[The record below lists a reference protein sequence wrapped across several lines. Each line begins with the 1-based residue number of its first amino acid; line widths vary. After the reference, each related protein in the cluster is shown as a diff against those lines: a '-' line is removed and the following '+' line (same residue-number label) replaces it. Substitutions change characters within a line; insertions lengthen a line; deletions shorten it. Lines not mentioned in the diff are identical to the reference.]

1 MKKLTITLIICLIA
15 LPIFAQ
21 NGTFHL
27 ICNIDRYSNIAE
39 SCKKD
44 FDNIK
49 AYFTEVSKDLNI
61 PIKVY
66 DVEFYSSASKK
77 FISDFKCG
85 PNDIVFYYYSGHG
98 FRYDDQDVVWPFL
111 NVCKSNNDPIEKC
124 ALSLNWIYQ
133 EIQKK
138 GPRLTITMGDC
149 CNSLI
154 GMNEPKMS
162 LSRSLSYRSQH
173 EPAGYKKLFLET
185 KGTVVVS
192 GSIPGQYS
200 LGTEDGGIYSN
211 SLIEV
216 LKNSREN
223 SAVSWQAVLAKT
235 TSISLTNSDNKQK
248 PHFMVSDG
256 QGVFYSEGNYPG
268 ENIVVDNNNNNNNNQ
283 VVEDNTYE
291 DNTNNDNNVINENDY
306 VEYNEDYS
314 ESELQSEALYAM
326 GFIYIL
332 GLSADDNN
340 ISETEQ
346 ESFYNF
352 FNSTMTDWGYE
363 SSNVDEFIN
372 ELSKWLENMQES
384 DVEAEL
390 TNSLG
395 NLKKSYDEENYNTIV
410 FENLKQMVD
419 NPNSEDFEGM
429 LALFRSL

>member
-1 MKKLTITLIICLIA
+1 MRKKIIITLIISIITW
-15 LPIFAQ
+15 PIFAQ
-21 NGTFHL
+21 NGTIHL
-27 ICNIDRYSNIAE
+27 ICYIDRYSNIAE

-44 FDNIK
+44 FENIK
-49 AYFTEVSKDLNI
+49 TLITDVAKDLNI

-66 DVEFYSSASKK
+66 DIEFYSTASKK

-98 FRYDDQDVVWPFL
+98 FRYDDQDVVWPYM

-124 ALSLNWIYQ
+124 ALSLNWVYQ
-133 EIQKK
+133 ELEKK
-138 GPRLTITMGDC
+138 GPRLTISMGDC

-173 EPAGYKKLFLET
+173 APDGYKKLFLET
-185 KGTVVVS
+185 KGVVVAS
-192 GSIPGQYS
+192 GSIAGQYS

-248 PHFMVSDG
+248 PQFMVSDG
-256 QGVFYSEGNYPG
+256 QGIFYSEGKYPD
-268 ENIVVDNNNNNNNNQ
+268 ENVIADNNNNQ
-283 VVEDNTYE
+283 VIEDNPT
-291 DNTNNDNNVINENDY
+291 DDNNVSDDNNY
-306 VEYNEDYS
+306 VEYNEDYN

-340 ISETEQ
+340 ISDAEQ
-346 ESFYNF
+346 EAFYNF

-372 ELSKWLENMQES
+372 ELAKWLENMQES

-390 TNSLG
+390 TNSLS
-395 NLKKSYDEENYNTIV
+395 NLKKSYDDENYNTIV

-419 NPNSEDFEGM
+419 NQDSEGFEGM
-429 LALFRSL
+429 LALFKSL